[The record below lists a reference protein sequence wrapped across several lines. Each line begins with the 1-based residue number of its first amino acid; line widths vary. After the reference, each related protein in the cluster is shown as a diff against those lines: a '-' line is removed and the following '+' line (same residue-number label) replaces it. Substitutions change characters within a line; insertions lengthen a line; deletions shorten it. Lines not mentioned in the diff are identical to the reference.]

1 MKTGVKGSETSLP
14 ACSHALLEPKWGRDP
29 GFHSKSAGGF
39 AFSSLSEP
47 ESDGLLGEGI
57 VAPQDDVGAV
67 LAFLV
72 EADFGE
78 RLDAVAARKPGQFT
92 HTATTSVPKCSSGTG
107 RPSSFKAAM

>member
-1 MKTGVKGSETSLP
+1 
-14 ACSHALLEPKWGRDP
+14 
-29 GFHSKSAGGF
+29 
-39 AFSSLSEP
+39 
-47 ESDGLLGEGI
+47 
-57 VAPQDDVGAV
+57 VGAV

-92 HTATTSVPKCSSGTG
+92 HTATTNVPKCSSGTG